1 MAGRVDEDAHVLLGL
16 GRGQDGAL
24 VDRMLYG
31 RVEVVDMDVEVLGRD
46 GPVRF
51 GGPDRGLPAAF
62 VLEVQGGGSS
72 VGGGDLR
79 KSAFGR
85 LVRTR
90 PVHGGDRSVQEPGV
104 EVGEAARFRGADRDG
119 GQRESWNAHGL
130 RLVRATTIGAMMAGE
145 QVIALLG
152 RFERA
157 GLSVWIGGGWGIDA
171 LLGEQ
176 TREHRDLD
184 LLHRAEQEPRL
195 VELLAGLGY
204 AETVDWR
211 PVRFVMERP
220 DGLEIDL
227 HPLVFKEDGSAEQAS
242 LEPGKPFA
250 YPASAF
256 TTGTIEGEEVPCLS
270 VEQQVHFHQGY
281 EPSERD
287 LHDMARLRERFGIA
301 THF

>member
-1 MAGRVDEDAHVLLGL
+1 MMAGR
-16 GRGQDGAL
+16 
-24 VDRMLYG
+24 
-31 RVEVVDMDVEVLGRD
+31 
-46 GPVRF
+46 
-51 GGPDRGLPAAF
+51 
-62 VLEVQGGGSS
+62 
-72 VGGGDLR
+72 
-79 KSAFGR
+79 
-85 LVRTR
+85 
-90 PVHGGDRSVQEPGV
+90 
-104 EVGEAARFRGADRDG
+104 
-119 GQRESWNAHGL
+119 
-130 RLVRATTIGAMMAGE
+130 
-145 QVIALLG
+145 QVIALQE

-211 PVRFVMERP
+211 PVRFVMERT

-242 LEPGKPFA
+242 LETGKPFH

-256 TTGTIEGEEVPCLS
+256 TTGTIEGVAVPCLS

-281 EPSERD
+281 EPAERD
-287 LHDMARLRERFGIA
+287 LHDMASLREAFGIA

>member
-1 MAGRVDEDAHVLLGL
+1 MMAGR
-16 GRGQDGAL
+16 
-24 VDRMLYG
+24 
-31 RVEVVDMDVEVLGRD
+31 
-46 GPVRF
+46 
-51 GGPDRGLPAAF
+51 
-62 VLEVQGGGSS
+62 
-72 VGGGDLR
+72 
-79 KSAFGR
+79 
-85 LVRTR
+85 
-90 PVHGGDRSVQEPGV
+90 
-104 EVGEAARFRGADRDG
+104 
-119 GQRESWNAHGL
+119 
-130 RLVRATTIGAMMAGE
+130 
-145 QVIALLG
+145 QVIALQE

-211 PVRFVMERP
+211 PVRFVMERT

-242 LEPGKPFA
+242 LETGKPFH

-256 TTGTIEGEEVPCLS
+256 TTGTIEGVAVPCLS

-281 EPSERD
+281 DPAERD
-287 LHDMARLRERFGIA
+287 LHDMARLRETFGIA